1 MVIEIFD
8 DRRKRRR
15 RRREEFH
22 MLAAIEKLGFLRNS
36 S

>member
-8 DRRKRRR
+8 DRRKR

>member
-15 RRREEFH
+15 RREDFP
-22 MLAAIEKLGFLRNS
+22 MLAAIEKLGFLQNS

>member
-15 RRREEFH
+15 REEIQ
-22 MLAAIEKLGFLRNS
+22 MLAAIEKLGFLQNRS
-36 S
+36 

>member
-8 DRRKRRR
+8 DLRKRK
-15 RRREEFH
+15 REEFH
-22 MLAAIEKLGFLRNS
+22 MLAAIEKLGFLQNS

>member
-15 RRREEFH
+15 RREEFR